1 MTLKPSDEDIKLG
14 EAMTEWFTFDENGNY
29 VLREDTPDELKKAHE
44 MLKKKYRWIE
54 S

>member
-1 MTLKPSDEDIKLG
+1 MMLKPSDEDIILIDSLD
-14 EAMTEWFTFDENGNY
+14 EWFVIDKDGNC
-29 VLREDTPDELKKAHE
+29 VLREDTPDKLKKAHE